1 METGKPPPSRP
12 VVSAGS
18 GQNDHLSEI
27 ISHILEPLVKMRP
40 NGMEVTSTG
49 NFVKEGEDILDGL
62 ELMLTENGSGVTEK
76 ILMDATEIITA
87 IIVARGL
94 DT

>member
-27 ISHILEPLVKMRP
+27 ISHILEPIVKMRP
-40 NGMEVTSTG
+40 GGMEMTSTG
-49 NFVKEGEDILDGL
+49 DFRSVVDGINKKVL
-62 ELMLTENGSGVTEK
+62 KTLTWKKWIIIWITKQEK
-76 ILMDATEIITA
+76 LKRDMMHLTWT
-87 IIVARGL
+87 
-94 DT
+94 